1 MSVST
6 PAELST
12 EIDSTL
18 KAVLV
23 QVGQSLRARSRLQST
38 LQLVRAKAAS
48 PLHQLSDEDLV
59 LLQQYQGGPGQ
70 GVPGLKALEKE
81 CVRYDGL
88 VKALGRWIGAAKDA
102 LEEEMKRATA
112 REAEA
117 KEAKRVEDE
126 QREAEQVK
134 VEAGT
139 AQSAVG
145 QQTSPGLAEE
155 EKTSSAIVVDD
166 DDDDV
171 PLATRPANETQA
183 QPQDQG
189 QAQLPVSA
197 AIDLTDD
204 SPAGGKKLA
213 LADEMPPSASG
224 FMPPTDPTALLASL
238 TGAGPNT
245 SQGNETAGG
254 TSAMAL
260 DNFDFGQLGL
270 QQMGGMDAFAASG
283 QATDFQSDQLDGF
296 NMDFL
301 EFNAMAGDDANMGIE
316 AGAGGMVDS
325 SNLFGNIDFSS
336 ILGGDA
342 AKGGKAE

>member
-59 LLQQYQGGPGQ
+59 LLQQYQGGQGQ
-70 GVPGLKALEKE
+70 GVPGLKALERE

-88 VKALGRWIGAAKDA
+88 VKALGSWIGAAKDA

-112 REAEA
+112 RETEL
-117 KEAKRVEDE
+117 KEAKRVKDE
-126 QREAEQVK
+126 QRSEQVNLE
-134 VEAGT
+134 VDAEA
-139 AQSAVG
+139 ARLAAG
-145 QQTSPGLAEE
+145 QQSSPALAEE
-155 EKTSSAIVVDD
+155 QKTSSAIVVDD

-171 PLATRPANETQA
+171 PLATRPANETQS
-183 QPQDQG
+183 QDQG
-189 QAQLPVSA
+189 QTQLPVSA

-213 LADEMPPSASG
+213 LADEMPPSSSG
-224 FMPPTDPTALLASL
+224 VMPPTDPTALLASL

-245 SQGNETAGG
+245 SQGNETAGV

-270 QQMGGMDAFAASG
+270 QQMGGMDAFAGSG
-283 QATDFQSDQLDGF
+283 QASDFQSDQLDGF

-301 EFNAMAGDDANMGIE
+301 DFNAMAGDDANMGIE

-342 AKGGKAE
+342 AKGSKAE